1 MVLEVLFIEEDVI
14 TLPKAH
20 PIGEPLPMTRR
31 SFLNKV
37 AMAAAVVVAGGI
49 VKWRFFSPRKLTLAL
64 PLMLSGFCD
73 EATLRELGR
82 KYLARVPGEGSAKIL
97 LSRLAADGPRRGA
110 DADEGASEMA
120 IQAEQDFRTNKILI
134 IDGWIISE
142 TEARQC
148 ALLALS

>member
-1 MVLEVLFIEEDVI
+1 MLFIEEDVI
-14 TLPKAH
+14 PLPKAH
-20 PIGEPLPMTRR
+20 PIGEPLPMIRR

-37 AMAAAVVVAGGI
+37 AIAAAAVVVAGGI

-97 LSRLAADGPRRGA
+97 LSRLVADGPRRGA